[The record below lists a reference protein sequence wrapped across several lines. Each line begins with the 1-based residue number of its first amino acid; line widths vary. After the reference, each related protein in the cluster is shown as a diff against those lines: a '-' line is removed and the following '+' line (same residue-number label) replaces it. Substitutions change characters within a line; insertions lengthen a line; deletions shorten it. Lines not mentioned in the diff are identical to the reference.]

1 MYFKPFNLTRPISAN
16 SVVIIQFILII
27 PFVETVCLL
36 AFFFSS
42 YSDSKDD
49 QWAYYHS
56 FKIQSVIEQNT

>member
-36 AFFFSS
+36 AFFFLLTQIARMINERIITVLK
-42 YSDSKDD
+42 YN
-49 QWAYYHS
+49 Q
-56 FKIQSVIEQNT
+56 